1 LAETVPMS
9 DRDPPLTL
17 SEASDIVAD
26 IDRLV
31 ISTEPETIMAVF
43 RALALLDA
51 QQIEE
56 RARCFVGITDP
67 ADLWDNRLGPD
78 DLRHRLTMDTFQGSM
93 AEYLVEKCPEIAP
106 SVEHDIPTW
115 IEANAPTVAW
125 ANLKVMESHLPVD
138 DPQAYRSLIEL
149 HRLLDLDACEAEQT
163 RILLDA
169 WAAIESRID
178 ARLAGATAGPD
189 LR

>member
-1 LAETVPMS
+1 MS
-9 DRDPPLTL
+9 DHSSPLTL
-17 SEASDIVAD
+17 SEAAEIIVN

-31 ISTEPETIMAVF
+31 SSTEPETIMAVF

-51 QQIEE
+51 HEIEE
-56 RARCFVGITDP
+56 RARCFVEVTDP
-67 ADLWDNRLGPD
+67 AGFWDNRLGPD

-93 AEYLVEKCPEIAP
+93 AEYLVEKCPEIWP

-125 ANLKVMESHLPVD
+125 ANLKRMERHLPAD

-149 HRLLDLDACEAEQT
+149 HRLIDLEACEAEQT

-169 WAAIESRID
+169 WTAIESRIE
-178 ARLAGATAGPD
+178 ARLAGPAAGQAQP
-189 LR
+189 